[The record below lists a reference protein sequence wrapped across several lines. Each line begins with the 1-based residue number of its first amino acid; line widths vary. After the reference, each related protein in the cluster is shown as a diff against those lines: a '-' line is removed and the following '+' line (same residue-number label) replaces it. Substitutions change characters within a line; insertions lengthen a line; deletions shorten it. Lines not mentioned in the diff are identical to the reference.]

1 MVSDTVCPVNLTL
14 SFLLAGGNT
23 VSVPWNCGAP
33 ALSVSIASLSNTS
46 CQTNRDGSWTC
57 NEAVSEAGNAQGDLT
72 WSASSDL
79 KGVIFKP
86 STGSLA
92 PGGSTTFSIN
102 IPANDCMN
110 GTFTFSGGA
119 QPVNVSWSCST
130 QLMLSVSPTS
140 FNVDNCSN
148 NGQSWTCVATLSS
161 NGTLGWYA
169 VSSDQSNI
177 RFSVDNGTLYAGQ
190 PQQAMVYIVA
200 SCPSSATIT
209 FVGKGA
215 NTVDVPWSC

>member
-1 MVSDTVCPVNLTL
+1 
-14 SFLLAGGNT
+14 
-23 VSVPWNCGAP
+23 
-33 ALSVSIASLSNTS
+33 
-46 CQTNRDGSWTC
+46 
-57 NEAVSEAGNAQGDLT
+57 
-72 WSASSDL
+72 
-79 KGVIFKP
+79 
-86 STGSLA
+86 
-92 PGGSTTFSIN
+92 
-102 IPANDCMN
+102 MN

-130 QLMLSVSPTS
+130 QLMLSLSPTS
-140 FNVDNCSN
+140 FNVDNCSYN
-148 NGQSWTCVATLSS
+148 RQNWTCVATLSS

-177 RFSVDNGTLYAGQ
+177 SFSMDNGTLYAGQ